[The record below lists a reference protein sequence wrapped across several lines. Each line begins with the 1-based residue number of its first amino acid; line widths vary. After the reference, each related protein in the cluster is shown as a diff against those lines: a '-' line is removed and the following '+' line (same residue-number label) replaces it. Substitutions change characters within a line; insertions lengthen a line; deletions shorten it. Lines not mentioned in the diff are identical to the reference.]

1 MIRLLDI
8 LMETRIFE
16 LAYNRK
22 AAMNKV
28 RDLSLNTSMEL
39 LKILMYQDS
48 RNQPHWRG
56 KFDGWMAGIK
66 RYSRNTLKERDLI
79 NLLWEE
85 PLGDMDQL
93 KDLIS
98 MVESDYYKPSNHIN
112 YNDLTSLHKQMKDIF
127 TSISKDIVNNK
138 RININNYI

>member
-1 MIRLLDI
+1 
-8 LMETRIFE
+8 METRIFE

-22 AAMNKV
+22 DAMNKI

-48 RNQPHWRG
+48 RNQPHWQG
-56 KFDGWMAGIK
+56 KFDGWI
-66 RYSRNTLKERDLI
+66 RNIQRFAKGTLKERDLI

-85 PLGDMDQL
+85 PLGNMDQL
-93 KDLIS
+93 EDLIS
-98 MVESDYYKPSNHIN
+98 MVEMDYYKPSHHIN

-127 TSISKDIVNNK
+127 TSISRDMVNNK
-138 RININNYI
+138 RININNYL

>member
-1 MIRLLDI
+1 MLKLLDI

-22 AAMNKV
+22 NAMDKV

-48 RNQPHWRG
+48 RNQPHWQG

-85 PLGDMDQL
+85 PLGNMDQL
-93 KDLIS
+93 EDLIS
-98 MVESDYYKPSNHIN
+98 MVESDYYKPSHHIN
-112 YNDLTSLHKQMKDIF
+112 YNDLPSLHKQMKDIF
-127 TSISKDIVNNK
+127 TSISRDIVNNK
-138 RININNYI
+138 HININNYI

>member
-22 AAMNKV
+22 DAMNKI

-56 KFDGWMAGIK
+56 KFDGWL
-66 RYSRNTLKERDLI
+66 RNIQRFAKGTLKERDLI

-85 PLGDMDQL
+85 PLGNMDQL
-93 KDLIS
+93 EDLIDD
-98 MVESDYYKPSNHIN
+98 VELDYYKPSNHIN

>member
-66 RYSRNTLKERDLI
+66 RYAKGTLKERDLI

-85 PLGDMDQL
+85 PLGNIDQL
-93 KDLIS
+93 EDLIS
-98 MVESDYYKPSNHIN
+98 MVESDYYKPSHHIN

>member
-1 MIRLLDI
+1 
-8 LMETRIFE
+8 METRIFE

-22 AAMNKV
+22 NAMDKV

-48 RNQPHWRG
+48 RNQPHWQG

-66 RYSRNTLKERDLI
+66 RYSKGTLKERDLI

-85 PLGDMDQL
+85 PLGNMDQL
-93 KDLIS
+93 EDLIS
-98 MVESDYYKPSNHIN
+98 MVESDYYKPSHYIN
-112 YNDLTSLHKQMKDIF
+112 YNDLSSLHKQMKDIF
-127 TSISKDIVNNK
+127 TSISRDIVNNK
-138 RININNYI
+138 HININNYI

>member
-1 MIRLLDI
+1 
-8 LMETRIFE
+8 
-16 LAYNRK
+16 
-22 AAMNKV
+22 MNKI

-56 KFDGWMAGIK
+56 KFDGWL
-66 RYSRNTLKERDLI
+66 RNIQRFAKGTLKERDLI

-85 PLGDMDQL
+85 PLGNMDQL
-93 KDLIS
+93 EDLIDD
-98 MVESDYYKPSNHIN
+98 VELDYYKPSNHIN
-112 YNDLTSLHKQMKDIF
+112 YNDLTSLHKQMKNIF